1 MFAPAF
7 INIFAKQR
15 ESTQCPPLYHICIFP
30 KIMTNLYFVRHATP
44 NYNNHDDL
52 NRELTPQGLIDR
64 YKAKDFLSDKD
75 INLVLSSPYKRS
87 VDTVQPVADAIGQAE
102 IETYYDL
109 RERTVCD
116 EWLYCFDDYAKKQ
129 WTDFTYKL
137 EGGECLGEVQARNV
151 AAISEI
157 VKKYEGKNIAIG
169 SHGTA
174 LSTIVHYYTG
184 GKWGFDDFQR
194 IKKVMPFIVKL
205 TFDGEDCVECTV
217 FEQL

>member
-1 MFAPAF
+1 
-7 INIFAKQR
+7 
-15 ESTQCPPLYHICIFP
+15 
-30 KIMTNLYFVRHATP
+30 MTNLYFVRHASP
-44 NYNNHDDL
+44 NYDNHDDMS
-52 NRELTPQGLIDR
+52 RELTPQGLIDR

-87 VDTVQPVADAIGQAE
+87 VDTVQPIADAIGQKE

-116 EWLYCFDDYAKKQ
+116 EWLYCFDDYAKNQ
-129 WTDFTYKL
+129 WSDFTYKL
-137 EGGECLGEVQARNV
+137 EGGECLGEVQQRNV
-151 AAISEI
+151 AAINEI
-157 VKKYEGKNIAIG
+157 IKKYKDINIAIG

-174 LSTIVHYYTG
+174 LSTIIHYYSG

-205 TFDGEDCVECTV
+205 SFDGDTCVECTV
-217 FEQL
+217 FEEL

>member
-1 MFAPAF
+1 
-7 INIFAKQR
+7 
-15 ESTQCPPLYHICIFP
+15 
-30 KIMTNLYFVRHATP
+30 MTNLYFVRHAEP
-44 NYNNHDDL
+44 NYDNHDDMS
-52 NRELTPQGLIDR
+52 RELTPQGLIDR
-64 YKAKDFLSDKD
+64 YKAKNFLSDKD

-87 VDTVQPVADAIGQAE
+87 VDTVQPVADAIGQTE

-116 EWLYCFDDYAKKQ
+116 EWLYCFDDYARNQ

-151 AAISEI
+151 AAINEI
-157 VKKYEGKNIAIG
+157 VKKYNGRNIAIG

-174 LSTIVHYYTG
+174 LSTIIHYYTG

-194 IKKVMPFIVKL
+194 IKKVMPFVVKL
-205 TFDGEDCVECTV
+205 SFDGENCLGCEV